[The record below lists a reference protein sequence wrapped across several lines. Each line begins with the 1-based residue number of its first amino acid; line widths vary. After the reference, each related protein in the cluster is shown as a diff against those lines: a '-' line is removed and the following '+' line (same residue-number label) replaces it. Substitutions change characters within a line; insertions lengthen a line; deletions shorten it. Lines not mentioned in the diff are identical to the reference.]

1 MKKIIKTF
9 LTMSAFALSVP
20 ANALVV
26 NEVGDAGQLVGSEQ
40 VVAAGTTTITG
51 YLNGAADL
59 YGFGW
64 GGGNLTIDTLGS
76 AISDTQLFLFDSTGA
91 GVFSND
97 DTYGFLSEISGNLA
111 AGDYLIGVSS
121 YDYDPYADG
130 VLMFPSTPY
139 GSQHT
144 PLTSDTLTAWSGNS
158 YTSGNYQINFSSA
171 TSSSVPE
178 PGTLALMGLGLIG
191 LGLSRKKRAA

>member
-51 YLNGAADL
+51 YLSGDADL

-64 GGGNLTIDTLGS
+64 GGGSLTIDTLGS
-76 AISDTQLFLFDSTGA
+76 SIDTQLFLFDSTGA
-91 GVFSND
+91 GIFAND
-97 DTYGFLSEISGNLA
+97 DTYGLLSEVSGNLA
-111 AGDYLIGVSS
+111 AGDYLIGISS
-121 YDYDPYADG
+121 YNYDPYADG
-130 VLMFPSTPY
+130 NLMFSSTWS
-139 GSQHT
+139 GQH
-144 PLTSDTLTAWSGNS
+144 PALTADTLTAWSGS
-158 YTSGNYQINFSSA
+158 TGSGGNYQINFSSA